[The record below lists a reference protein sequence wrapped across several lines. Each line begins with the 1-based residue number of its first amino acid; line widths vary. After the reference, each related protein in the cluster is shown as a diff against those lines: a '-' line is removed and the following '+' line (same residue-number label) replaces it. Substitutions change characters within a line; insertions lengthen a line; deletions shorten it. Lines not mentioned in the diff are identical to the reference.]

1 MTVRALRLATSK
13 FIMQRMR
20 LDTVRT
26 YRLTSYSEAVEL
38 RKERVLQDFIAMY
51 ES

>member
-1 MTVRALRLATSK
+1 MTERTLRLATSK

-26 YRLTSYSEAVEL
+26 YRLTSYSVAVEPHKG
-38 RKERVLQDFIAMY
+38 RDIQDFIANV
-51 ES
+51 